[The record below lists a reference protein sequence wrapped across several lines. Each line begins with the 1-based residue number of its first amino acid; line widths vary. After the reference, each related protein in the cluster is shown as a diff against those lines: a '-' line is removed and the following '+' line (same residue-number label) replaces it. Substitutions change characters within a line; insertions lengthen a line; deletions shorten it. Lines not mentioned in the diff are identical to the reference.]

1 MRSPKRREEK
11 KRSNRDKSNDKDNT
25 SSTNAKRHAY
35 PNTDQTAYNNL
46 QQIDIIE
53 TWDPIKRGAGRK
65 NVGAA
70 TNPKNKKH
78 NTGHTNATC
87 HAYRN
92 VKQTAHNNLLQW
104 YRRNMRSTKEGREE
118 DKKLEPRQA
127 QEQAQRKPN
136 HCNMWCTT
144 FFRASRSHQR
154 NMRSNFRPNSH
165 QQKKGREEKKCWN
178 RDEPK
183 GTQNPSHTNP
193 TSYVFLL
200 NKARTAQV
208 GLRAASVG
216 FLTRTLKVSCFCLP
230 ILWASWGQNV
240 QWRTPTRGRKITSF
254 IHIAKSLKNSPC
266 NLRNS

>member
-92 VKQTAHNNLLQW
+92 VKQTTHNNLLQW

-127 QEQAQRKPN
+127 KEQAQRKPN
-136 HCNMWCTT
+136 HCNMSYIPKC
-144 FFRASRSHQR
+144 RPNHSQQRSTRWYQR
-154 NMRSNFRPNSH
+154 NMRS
-165 QQKKGREEKKCWN
+165 QK
-178 RDEPK
+178 
-183 GTQNPSHTNP
+183 
-193 TSYVFLL
+193 
-200 NKARTAQV
+200 
-208 GLRAASVG
+208 RALG
-216 FLTRTLKVSCFCLP
+216 HR
-230 ILWASWGQNV
+230 
-240 QWRTPTRGRKITSF
+240 
-254 IHIAKSLKNSPC
+254 
-266 NLRNS
+266 